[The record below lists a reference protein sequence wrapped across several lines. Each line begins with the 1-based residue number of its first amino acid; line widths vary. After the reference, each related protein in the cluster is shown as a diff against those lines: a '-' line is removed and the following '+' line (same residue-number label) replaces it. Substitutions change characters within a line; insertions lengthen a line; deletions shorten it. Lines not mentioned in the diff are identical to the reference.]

1 MPVRVSPVHIS
12 GLLAGLLFTGALVA
26 GCSQTATQAQ
36 PAKPAAPVLEFIGQ
50 WGVKGDGPGHLQE
63 PVSIATDPLGNVY
76 VADAGSLFI
85 HKFDSQ
91 GTPLLSFQEDPLKH
105 PQWIAVD
112 SDGDIYVSD
121 PVRGS
126 IFVFYPGGEK
136 DIHRELHLKNRPG
149 KEAFVSV
156 AVGADELIHV
166 LDSKTGKVDTYT
178 PRFRLEHSW
187 IASSGSGSGN
197 SGSSG
202 GSADAG
208 SHPGPIAM
216 GPDGYL
222 YIADER
228 GSRIERFTDGGQFVS
243 EVKSGAGGLA
253 GKLSAQFTVSRTN
266 IFAMD
271 ADGRTLHVWT
281 IDGKPKLDMDLAPQ
295 LGQASRPAPALA
307 MSPRGELLVL
317 DQPEARVLRY
327 RTNF

>member
-1 MPVRVSPVHIS
+1 
-12 GLLAGLLFTGALVA
+12 
-26 GCSQTATQAQ
+26 
-36 PAKPAAPVLEFIGQ
+36 
-50 WGVKGDGPGHLQE
+50 
-63 PVSIATDPLGNVY
+63 
-76 VADAGSLFI
+76 
-85 HKFDSQ
+85 
-91 GTPLLSFQEDPLKH
+91 
-105 PQWIAVD
+105 
-112 SDGDIYVSD
+112 
-121 PVRGS
+121 
-126 IFVFYPGGEK
+126 
-136 DIHRELHLKNRPG
+136 
-149 KEAFVSV
+149 VSV

-187 IASSGSGSGN
+187 IASS
-197 SGSSG
+197 

-281 IDGKPKLDMDLAPQ
+281 IDGKPKLDMNLAPQ